1 MASDSDPQ
9 YPDVTASILT
19 PAQRKY
25 LLGEG
30 DVKEGSS
37 SERALRRRIRN
48 RMMAGLS
55 DLQILGDK
63 WGGRDR
69 TMVIEGLGEVS
80 PTFLLNRT
88 TDTIDFL
95 FSLLLEPEALA
106 QLPGR
111 VTSIEPVFES
121 AVESAVRRAV
131 SRRGESLE
139 NVSVEITIDRGPAF
153 SEYEDVDLV
162 DIPRHILRQM
172 QTVNEISDEEFAR
185 AVLAKKE
192 AREED
197 SPSDIG

>member
-1 MASDSDPQ
+1 
-9 YPDVTASILT
+9 
-19 PAQRKY
+19 
-25 LLGEG
+25 
-30 DVKEGSS
+30 
-37 SERALRRRIRN
+37 
-48 RMMAGLS
+48 MMAGLS

-95 FSLLLEPEALA
+95 FSLLLEPEARA

-111 VTSIEPVFES
+111 GTSIEPVFES
-121 AVESAVRRAV
+121 TVENAVRRAV
-131 SRRGESLE
+131 SRRGDSLE

-153 SEYEDVDLV
+153 SEYEDVDPV
-162 DIPRHILRQM
+162 DIPRHILHQM

-185 AVLAKKE
+185 AVLAKKD
-192 AREED
+192 AREGD

>member
-121 AVESAVRRAV
+121 TVESAVRRAV